1 MDKKKKQKVKIDINP
16 YMFDMMVKCFFTS
29 NFSASIRLISSIYK
43 LMDILDVEEKQKEIY
58 FKTILL
64 KKLCSL
70 FVNNRFNDKKQL
82 YCEITDGDSL
92 IISKYKEYIDSL
104 GGYDAKLSDEE
115 INNLERYIS
124 IRLQYSHLFSKMDKM
139 EDLVTRFRMNDYDSL
154 ADYVI
159 EFQEAIKDIHLYLSA
174 LKPKNK
180 IEKFDFSTDSLESLT
195 NIVNELVLEE
205 SGGRR
210 RIKTGVRILNSFL
223 GGGYEPKTVTCA
235 MGIPGKWKSGFLLFS
250 AINAVKYNKDYI
262 CKDPTKTPTV
272 VYISMENH
280 QLKTLKRMYSYIKGN
295 SFKKVFYNKEK
306 SIPELVNIIN
316 EDLNSPIKLDI
327 LYRENDTLNCNDIDE
342 LIEDYSLRGKEVI
355 MVVIDYIGRM
365 RANLN
370 IYNTPDLRIKYGA
383 ISDDMCELSKSRNIP
398 ILTAGQINREGEKK
412 IDNMV
417 EKNKAGQ
424 VNAIGRGDTSESR
437 KLLENVDTAFAV
449 HMEKL
454 EDGKWVLGIKDLKH
468 RDDTDTT
475 VGQFYIRFEENSTMR
490 LVEDIN
496 STEELHLSEIK
507 NSELSAIANKIKPD
521 EVLTSIG
528 DSLNSIFG

>member
-1 MDKKKKQKVKIDINP
+1 MEKKKKLKVKIDINP

-43 LMDILDVEEKQKEIY
+43 LMDILDVDEKNKEVY

-70 FVNNRFNDKKQL
+70 FVNNKFNDKRLL
-82 YCEITDGDSL
+82 YCEVTDGDSL
-92 IISKYKEYIDSL
+92 VIAKYKEYIDSL
-104 GGYDAKLSDEE
+104 GGYEAKLSDEE
-115 INNLERYIS
+115 INHLETYIS
-124 IRLQYSHLFSKMDKM
+124 TRLQYSHLFSRMDKF
-139 EDLVTRFRMNDYDSL
+139 EDLTTRFKMNDYDSL
-154 ADYVI
+154 MDFVA
-159 EFQEAIKDIHLYLSA
+159 EFQETIKDTHLYLSA
-174 LKPKNK
+174 LKPKNR
-180 IEKFDFSTDSLESLT
+180 IEKFDFSTDNPESLT

-210 RIKTGVRILNSFL
+210 KIKTGVRILNSFL

-295 SFKKVFYNKEK
+295 NFKHEFYNKSK
-306 SIPELVNIIN
+306 SIPELVSIIN
-316 EDLNSPIKLDI
+316 EELNSPIKLDI
-327 LYRENDTLNCNDIDE
+327 LYRENDTISCNDVDE
-342 LIEDYSLRGKEVI
+342 MIEDFSLRGKEVI

-365 RANLN
+365 KANLN

-383 ISDDMCELSKSRNIP
+383 ISDDMCELSKARNIP

-412 IDNMV
+412 IDAMV

-437 KLLENVDTAFAV
+437 KLLENVDRAFAV
-449 HMEKL
+449 HMEKM

-468 RDDTDTT
+468 RDDMDTLLE
-475 VGQFYIRFEENSTMR
+475 QFYIRFEETSTMR
-490 LVEDIN
+490 LVEDLN
-496 STEELHLSEIK
+496 STEEMHLTEIK
-507 NSELSAIANKIKPD
+507 GSELTAIANKIKPE
-521 EVLTSIG
+521 EVASSIG
-528 DSLNSIFG
+528 ASLNELF